1 MSKSYLDQT
10 QDYIGLHDGSVE
22 ARKAS
27 YATLVNHYYD
37 LATDFYLFGWGE
49 SFHFARRHAGES
61 FRESI
66 RRHQLYLAHRLDMRR
81 GQRVI
86 DIGCGVAG
94 PLSALV
100 RATGAHIIG
109 VNNNEYQLA
118 KGRRAVARAGLE
130 GLCELVHGDF
140 MALPFGAGEIDA
152 AYAIEATCHAPD
164 REALFREILR
174 VLRPGAL
181 FASYEWCMTDRFEA
195 GSAEHQR
202 MKRAIERGD
211 GLPDLVGMSEVG
223 DAARR
228 AGFEVL
234 DLHDVALDCDPAT
247 PWYLPLTGRDRSLG
261 SLTRR
266 PLARAITRRMVGV
279 LEAARIAPKGASQVS
294 DFLNEAADAL
304 VEGGRI
310 GIFTPMAFL
319 LVKKPGICADGQ
331 PVLR

>member
-86 DIGCGVAG
+86 DMGCGVAG

-118 KGRRAVARAGLE
+118 K
-130 GLCELVHGDF
+130 
-140 MALPFGAGEIDA
+140 
-152 AYAIEATCHAPD
+152 
-164 REALFREILR
+164 
-174 VLRPGAL
+174 
-181 FASYEWCMTDRFEA
+181 
-195 GSAEHQR
+195 
-202 MKRAIERGD
+202 
-211 GLPDLVGMSEVG
+211 
-223 DAARR
+223 
-228 AGFEVL
+228 
-234 DLHDVALDCDPAT
+234 
-247 PWYLPLTGRDRSLG
+247 
-261 SLTRR
+261 
-266 PLARAITRRMVGV
+266 
-279 LEAARIAPKGASQVS
+279 
-294 DFLNEAADAL
+294 
-304 VEGGRI
+304 
-310 GIFTPMAFL
+310 
-319 LVKKPGICADGQ
+319 
-331 PVLR
+331 